1 MSSTIFSICIAINL
15 LHYLQS
21 ICVNLIAV
29 TERKNL
35 QSVLMREFV
44 FILFEMKAK
53 MKIVGISLGNTTN
66 EYITQNRSDA
76 IGDKMNAIQK
86 REEKT
91 K

>member
-1 MSSTIFSICIAINL
+1 
-15 LHYLQS
+15 
-21 ICVNLIAV
+21 
-29 TERKNL
+29 
-35 QSVLMREFV
+35 MREFV

-53 MKIVGISLGNTTN
+53 MKIVGISLGNTMN